1 MILNNN
7 LTLVDFLYL
16 YSTIDNK
23 NKRLYN
29 KNKIFLTVK
38 KNFSLFFIQQS
49 TNYRYNNFINYQF
62 FNVFYLQNIFK
73 ITLKEK
79 NLNTLKV
86 IPQKLTKL
94 ILFKV
99 RNVSFKKFNIK
110 YFNEV
115 VNLFII
121 NIYIKNAKNLCKYIK
136 KKLDSTHFKKHRSY
150 FLFFFKILNKYILPN
165 FKLLNLKG
173 VTLSF
178 KGKLGKG
185 GNARKKI
192 MMYKKGK
199 HSLSNKMIKIN
210 SNKWDVWTKTGTV
223 GCSFQLFYKK
233 WLFI

>member
-1 MILNNN
+1 LILNNN

-210 SNKWDVWTKTGTV
+210 SNK
-223 GCSFQLFYKK
+223 
-233 WLFI
+233 